1 MSALGVKGASG
12 AGVSTS
18 DAQYMQQQS
27 QIFVFTTLLANKAA
41 EAVIQGSFNNII
53 AFHCAQPGTK
63 KLLEVLLA
71 PGYYDKDD
79 LFNSFVMQYISVLY
93 IVLQSDID

>member
-1 MSALGVKGASG
+1 MGTLSVKGGAG

-27 QIFVFTTLLANKAA
+27 QIFVFTTHLANKAA
-41 EAVIQGSFNNII
+41 EAVMQGSFNTII

-63 KLLEVLLA
+63 KLLEVSGLFLVVLLL
-71 PGYYDKDD
+71 PP
-79 LFNSFVMQYISVLY
+79 LIFLY
-93 IVLQSDID
+93 SSIRLSNV

>member
-1 MSALGVKGASG
+1 MGSLGVKGGAG

-27 QIFVFTTLLANKAA
+27 QIFVFTTHLANKAA
-41 EAVIQGSFNNII
+41 EAVMQGSFNTII

-63 KLLEVLLA
+63 KLLEVSI
-71 PGYYDKDD
+71 G
-79 LFNSFVMQYISVLY
+79 SV
-93 IVLQSDID
+93 SPDS

>member
-1 MSALGVKGASG
+1 MGALGVKGGAGAG

-27 QIFVFTTLLANKAA
+27 QIFVFTTHLANKAA
-41 EAVIQGSFNNII
+41 EAVMQGSFNTII

-63 KLLEVLLA
+63 KLLEVGICSIS
-71 PGYYDKDD
+71 PYSD
-79 LFNSFVMQYISVLY
+79 LHMLYSFLSSAYF
-93 IVLQSDID
+93 